1 MRRQAAVAGIAAL
14 PYSKNIGMTERESGS
29 KAILAAL
36 EDAGLSSRD
45 VDGLFRC
52 SWEATTEMEMAR
64 ILGLDG
70 LRVFGCQDY
79 GGGAGPPIVAQAA
92 MAIECGVADV
102 VVAWRA
108 RNRNATQRPWV
119 TRSFDSPGQD
129 QFEWPNGIVRPVDAM
144 AMMTRVWIDRYEWP
158 PELLGTV
165 AINNRAHATRNP
177 MALMKDPITMD
188 DYLSSRWICEP
199 LRLLDCCLESD
210 GALALVLVADEMIPD
225 TPQPPAYV
233 TGFGFGS
240 MPDQYAMS
248 NFYGPD
254 LVDTTAR
261 YVATELWK
269 NTGLS
274 PSDIDVVQWYD
285 AFTPEVVVQFEE
297 YGFCQRGEASEYIM
311 SGEHPAYNTSGGNLS
326 EAYVHGFNL
335 LVEGVRQVR
344 GTSTS
349 QVPDVLHSL
358 VTGGNVVATGAVVF
372 SSVPW

>member
-29 KAILAAL
+29 RAILAAL

-297 YGFCQRGEASEYIM
+297 YGFCQRGEVSEYIM